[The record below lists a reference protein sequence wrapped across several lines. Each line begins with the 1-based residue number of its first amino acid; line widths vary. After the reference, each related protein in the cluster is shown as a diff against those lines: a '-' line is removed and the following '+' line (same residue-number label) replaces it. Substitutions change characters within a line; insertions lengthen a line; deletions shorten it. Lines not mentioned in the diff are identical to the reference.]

1 MQSPEKRERKKRNIQ
16 YGIDSYTVTCI
27 HSPRKHAQTNT
38 GFSVLY
44 KMYDPDIVR
53 IATGANIKTYD
64 RSKWRKDVGLFESV
78 VAQREKARGA
88 VKRLDSVVFHRKGTL
103 IYFY

>member
-44 KMYDPDIVR
+44 KMYDPDVVR
-53 IATGANIKTYD
+53 MATGANIKTAFWE
-64 RSKWRKDVGLFESV
+64 RGSAE
-78 VAQREKARGA
+78 REGTRG
-88 VKRLDSVVFHRKGTL
+88 R
-103 IYFY
+103 